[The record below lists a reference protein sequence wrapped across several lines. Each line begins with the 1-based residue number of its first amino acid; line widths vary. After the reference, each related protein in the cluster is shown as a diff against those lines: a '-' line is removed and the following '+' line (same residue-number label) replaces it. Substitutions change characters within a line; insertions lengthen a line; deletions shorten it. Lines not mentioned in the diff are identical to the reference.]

1 MQVDAETSRR
11 EELDFLRETLA
22 TLARMGIGQ
31 PWPDEY
37 ASVGTA
43 LHPAST
49 ERLMEYWAHG
59 EGAVKIRWPE
69 PCAFCRCLEHLVK
82 YFPKDT
88 KGLCANLEH
97 RATGHWPNPEHSRTH
112 HCPC

>member
-1 MQVDAETSRR
+1 MDEIDQLVQQLST
-11 EELDFLRETLA
+11 
-22 TLARMGIGQ
+22 MGIRDTMAST
-31 PWPDEY
+31 WPEAY

-59 EGAVKIRWPE
+59 EGAAKIRWPE
-69 PCAFCRCLEHLVK
+69 PCAFCRCLEHVGEASAGKMDPARL
-82 YFPKDT
+82 
-88 KGLCANLEH
+88 KGHCANLEK
-97 RATGHWPNPEHSRTH
+97 RATGHWPNPEHSKKH